1 MTDGP
6 NGNDHPAIRIVGL
19 HKAFGPLEV
28 LKGITCDIWP
38 GQVVCVI
45 GSSGSGKSTLLRC
58 ISQLERNDAGHV
70 FVHGTPMGLVTDG
83 EGGFKPASQSVLAAQ
98 RMRIG
103 FVFQHFNLWPH
114 KTALGNVT
122 EALKVVKGMKP
133 AMAAEIGIEKLR
145 RVDLLDKKDD
155 YPSTLSGGQQQ
166 RVAIARMLA
175 MEPDVLLFDEPTSA
189 LDPELVGEVIAVMK
203 GLAAEGNTMLIATHE
218 MAFARE
224 TADQMIFLDAG
235 AIAETGPTETFF
247 TAPKQERTQAFL
259 HRMLR
264 P

>member
-1 MTDGP
+1 MSSRA
-6 NGNDHPAIRIVGL
+6 NGDEQPAIRIDDL

-28 LKGITCDIWP
+28 LKGISCEIWP
-38 GQVVCVI
+38 GEVVCVI

-58 ISQLERNDAGHV
+58 ISQLERIDAGHV
-70 FVHGTPMGLVTDG
+70 FVHGTPMGRVEVGGG
-83 EGGFKPASQSVLAAQ
+83 EYRPASQAILAAQ

-122 EALKVVKGMKP
+122 EALKVVKNMK
-133 AMAAEIGIEKLR
+133 AGQANEIGLAMLR

-155 YPSTLSGGQQQ
+155 YPSTLSGGEQQ
-166 RVAIARMLA
+166 RVAIARVLA
-175 MEPDVLLFDEPTSA
+175 MQPDVLLFDEPTSA

-218 MAFARE
+218 MGFARE
-224 TADQMIFLDAG
+224 TADRMIFLDAG
-235 AIAETGPTETFF
+235 KIAETGPTETFF
-247 TAPKQERTQAFL
+247 TNPKQERTKAFL
-259 HRMLR
+259 RRMLR
-264 P
+264 S